1 MHSAQQPCGLQ
12 IRRSPHE
19 CLSGC
24 CSILQAAAIA
34 LAGLSKRI
42 ATARAELDVARSRR
56 RAVEVLRERRYE
68 EWKLQE
74 ERREVA
80 VIDELATCTAARRDP
95 ES

>member
-1 MHSAQQPCGLQ
+1 MVGEVDAMALRLQSHAALGLM
-12 IRRSPHE
+12 RE
-19 CLSGC
+19 A
-24 CSILQAAAIA
+24 QAAAIA